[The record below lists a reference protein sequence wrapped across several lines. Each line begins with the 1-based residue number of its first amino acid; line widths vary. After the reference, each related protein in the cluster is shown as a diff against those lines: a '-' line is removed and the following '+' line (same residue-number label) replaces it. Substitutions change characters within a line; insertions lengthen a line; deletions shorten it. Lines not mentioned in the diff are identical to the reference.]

1 MHRLLTITAA
11 IACCATFGAAASA
24 ASCDDR
30 FPGSCRTEV
39 STTVIEGVPA
49 AAKAEPRKSRQSARQ
64 ARAEKRKAR
73 AEARKAR
80 AESRKARSAR
90 RVASSKRSK
99 PAARQEAERVAA
111 IPMPQPR
118 PADDNYDLEAT
129 TEAASPEVS
138 RLPHYDITGT
148 VGRAT
153 PHLVVD
159 ETFNLL
165 LAHEPGDTMLESA
178 LLSRRDQMVG
188 SAPREPRD

>member
-11 IACCATFGAAASA
+11 IACCAGFGAAVGA

-39 STTVIEGVPA
+39 SSTVIEGVPGA
-49 AAKAEPRKSRQSARQ
+49 AAKAETRKSRQVTRR
-64 ARAEKRKAR
+64 ARAEIRKAR

-80 AESRKARSAR
+80 AAKRIAGL
-90 RVASSKRSK
+90 KRSK
-99 PAARQEAERVAA
+99 PASREETERVAA
-111 IPMPQPR
+111 IPLPQPR
-118 PADDNYDLEAT
+118 PAETAIQDDNLDLEKT
-129 TEAASPEVS
+129 TEPSPQESPRAS
-138 RLPHYDITGT
+138 RRDIIET
-148 VGRAT
+148 VGWTT

-165 LAHEPGDTMLESA
+165 LAHEPGDTTLESA